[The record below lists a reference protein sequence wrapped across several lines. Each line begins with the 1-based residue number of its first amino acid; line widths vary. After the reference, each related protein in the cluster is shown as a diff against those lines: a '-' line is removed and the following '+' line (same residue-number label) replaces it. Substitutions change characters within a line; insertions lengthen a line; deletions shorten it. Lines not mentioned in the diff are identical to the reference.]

1 MLSGNSSNHLQ
12 FFLSKITENKPFSF
26 IRPNDGEY
34 DLLYAIQQFSES
46 PNGYWHPL

>member
-1 MLSGNSSNHLQ
+1 MLSENSSNHLQ

-34 DLLYAIQQFSES
+34 MICKGTMFVTQDTGI
-46 PNGYWHPL
+46 